1 MAREIQTE
9 GDMLP
14 ADDYESWAD
23 GMNRTT
29 EQC

>member
-23 GMNRTT
+23 GMNRST
-29 EQC
+29 E